1 MPEEGSEESPP
12 PSNSLGV
19 RVFCLRHPGLSYIP
33 LDNSRYHR
41 YIEGVAKKLQA
52 EIKQKAPFAS
62 VEEEVYLN
70 LLRTGDAISQHV
82 EKLLR
87 ASGLSGTQYNVLRI
101 LRGAGTQGLTCGAT
115 GERMVTHDP
124 DITRLL
130 DRLEK
135 RKLIMRSRDTRDRR
149 VVTTR
154 ITAQGLRLLATLDE
168 PVAELHR
175 TLFRHMGRQDLK
187 KLSSLLE
194 EVREPES

>member
-1 MPEEGSEESPP
+1 M
-12 PSNSLGV
+12 
-19 RVFCLRHPGLSYIP
+19 
-33 LDNSRYHR
+33 
-41 YIEGVAKKLQA
+41 AKKLQA

-70 LLRTGDAISQHV
+70 LLRTGDAISQRV

>member
-1 MPEEGSEESPP
+1 M
-12 PSNSLGV
+12 
-19 RVFCLRHPGLSYIP
+19 
-33 LDNSRYHR
+33 
-41 YIEGVAKKLQA
+41 AKKLQA

>member
-1 MPEEGSEESPP
+1 M
-12 PSNSLGV
+12 
-19 RVFCLRHPGLSYIP
+19 
-33 LDNSRYHR
+33 
-41 YIEGVAKKLQA
+41 AKRLQT
-52 EIKQKAPFAS
+52 EIKQKAPFSS
-62 VEEEVYLN
+62 VEQEVYLN
-70 LLRTGDAISQHV
+70 LLKTGDAVSQRV
-82 EKLLR
+82 ETLLR

-101 LRGAGTQGLTCGAT
+101 LRGAGSQGLTCGET

-135 RKLIMRSRDTRDRR
+135 RKLITRARGTRDRR

-154 ITAQGLRLLATLDE
+154 ITPEGLRLLRSLDE

-175 TLFRHMGRQDLK
+175 SLFKHMPKQDLR

-194 EVREPES
+194 KVRSPEG